1 MLIESWFGEKFE
13 MISSAAMAGST
24 RLHRWNV
31 PESPVLSGEGRTW
44 RGSRRTD
51 EVKPGITRQTL
62 VALLN
67 IYFDCCHCRRA
78 NETFNGSSILIF
90 GGNAFEFVVKG
101 CRATHEIMLSTNPS
115 LEQRGA
121 IYRMCMSHFLLH
133 RKAHAQPA
141 VAHGVVSSGDAGGR

>member
-1 MLIESWFGEKFE
+1 
-13 MISSAAMAGST
+13 MISSAAMTGST

-31 PESPVLSGEGRTW
+31 PESLVLSGKGRTW

-51 EVKPGITRQTL
+51 EVKPRVMRQTL

-78 NETFNGSSILIF
+78 NEIFNGPSIL
-90 GGNAFEFVVKG
+90 AFEGDPVEFVVKAF
-101 CRATHEIMLSTNPS
+101 RATHEIMLSTNPS

-121 IYRMCMSHFLLH
+121 IYRMCMSHFLLR

-141 VAHGVVSSGDAGGR
+141 VAHAVVSSGDAGGR